1 MSSIIIIQKTDAV
14 HLITDGAFY
23 DAEGRV
29 VDVRSKVVELA
40 RSGCLMAVRGANYP
54 SMPLEFLLG
63 MQPNFDAIMTA
74 LPDTLRSILQ
84 MFDIVTDGDALCVE
98 RHFEVTIAGW
108 SDERQAWTAGI
119 ASTFRPCDPEDVQG
133 ISHLDGYEPFMP
145 LLAASACCM
154 PAVDGVGILGRTF
167 NRQEDVDGLDPVKD
181 GLLLH
186 EAQRLVV
193 GVTGDGQIQYLVG
206 GLAELVTVSAA
217 GITRQLLRRW
227 PDQIG
232 ELITPE
238 GAEPVEDV
246 KARLTEQMAA

>member
-23 DAEGRV
+23 DLDGRV
-29 VDVRSKVVELA
+29 TDVRSKVAELT

-63 MQPNFDAIMTA
+63 LQPSFDSIMTA
-74 LPDTLRSILQ
+74 LPNTLRSIVQ
-84 MFDIVTDGDALCVE
+84 MFDIVTSDVAPCVE

-108 SDERQAWTAGI
+108 SNERQAWTAGI
-119 ASTFRPCDPEDVQG
+119 ASTFRRCDPEDVQG
-133 ISHLDGYEPFMP
+133 ISYLDGYEPFMS
-145 LLAASACCM
+145 LLAAPACCM
-154 PAVDGVGILGRTF
+154 PAVDGVEILGRAF
-167 NRQEDVDGLDPVKD
+167 NRQEDVDSLDPVRE

-186 EAQRLVV
+186 EAQRMVV

-217 GITRQLLRRW
+217 GITRQLLRNW
-227 PDQIG
+227 PDRIG

-246 KARLTEQMAA
+246 KARLTEHMAA